1 MGFLLRFAGVCIFC
15 GLIAWFAVVSLVP
28 PVGGRR
34 PIQARNSAEVPAKR
48 ASPRP
53 SEISY
58 PKLPLYGREFL
69 DDDSGYS
76 FAYQWT
82 APIKDRGSLAECLEA
97 CRGRS
102 RRGIASL
109 QQELARYLKSGSLTP
124 DESIEK
130 SKIETRIALLH
141 MYDGDFVEA
150 DRWIEKAVASAG
162 APGLPPDLEANLI
175 ALRGVAAMRRG
186 ETENCVDCMG
196 PSSCIFPLMPEAIHT
211 NPRGSQAAV
220 AYFTEYLRRRP
231 SDLGVRWLLNVAEMT
246 LGAYPDRVP
255 PEFLMP
261 LDSFASRGHVGRFD
275 NVAPLVGLD
284 ARGPNMAGGSL
295 FEDFTGDGLPD
306 IVTTTTDWERGAS
319 FFVNRGDG
327 TFEDRSKPSGLDA
340 QTMAPNAS
348 HADFDNDGRPDM
360 VLLRGNW
367 EHPYRLSLMRN
378 VGEGRFED
386 VTLAAGL
393 GRPIACPSA
402 VWGDYDNDGD
412 VDLFACGEYSP
423 SGDET
428 SAAHDPKRLGAVPE
442 NFCRLYRN
450 NGDGTFTDVA
460 ESAGVTNQRW
470 AKGATWGDFD
480 DDGRPDLY
488 VSNFRGA
495 NRLYHNNGDGTFV
508 DAALKLGVTEPTDS
522 FACWSW
528 DFDND
533 GKLDLFV
540 NAYRTTLDD
549 FAGGVYGLKENRSE
563 RPRLFR
569 NLGPEGFKDMTIEA
583 GLDRA
588 FLTMGA
594 NFADVDNDGFL
605 DMYLAT
611 GKPGYSMLVP
621 NVMLKNVD
629 GNHFVDVTTSSGT
642 GHLQKGHGVSF
653 ADWDRDGDLDLFVEA
668 GGAQPGRQGPQ
679 PALPESRPETA
690 LAGDPPGR
698 HPEQSLGDWGQGPRR
713 HRRRARPAG
722 AVDPSG
728 RRRQL
733 QLRRQQPGRLD
744 RAGRPLRAGLG
755 QGRMAHDQ
763 VDPDVR
769 SRGRPGDRDPGRSR
783 LLPDVRCQA
792 PTRPNNSDP
801 PEPERQSN
809 ASGPLQAIGR
819 GRECTADQFVK
830 LG

>member
-1 MGFLLRFAGVCIFC
+1 MGFFLRFVGVCVFC
-15 GLIAWFAVVSLVP
+15 GLIAWFAVVGLVGP
-28 PVGGRR
+28 ANGRR
-34 PIQARNSAEVPAKR
+34 AIRTQETVEGPASR

-53 SEISY
+53 SPTSF
-58 PKLPLYGREFL
+58 PRLPLYGRGFL

-76 FAYQWT
+76 LGYLWT
-82 APIKDRGSLAECLEA
+82 APIKDRSSLAECVEA

-102 RRGIASL
+102 QRGIASL
-109 QQELARYLKSGSLTP
+109 RRELAPYSKPGPLTP
-124 DESIEK
+124 DESMEK
-130 SKIETRIALLH
+130 CKIESRIALLH
-141 MYDGDFVEA
+141 MYEGDFVEA

-162 APGLPPDLEANLI
+162 APGLPPDLEANFI
-175 ALRGVAAMRRG
+175 ALRGVAALRRG
-186 ETENCVDCMG
+186 ETENCVACLG
-196 PSSCIFPLMPEAIHT
+196 PSSCIFPLRPEAVHA
-211 NPRGSQAAV
+211 NPRGSRAAV
-220 AYFTEYLRRRP
+220 DYFTDYLRRRP

-255 PEFLMP
+255 PEFLLP
-261 LDSFASRGHVGRFD
+261 LDSFASRDDVGRFE
-275 NVAPLVGLD
+275 NVAALVGLD
-284 ARGPNMAGGSL
+284 QRGPNMAGGSL
-295 FEDFTGDGLPD
+295 FDDFTGDGLPD
-306 IVTTTTDWERGAS
+306 IVTTTGDWEMGAS

-340 QTMAPNAS
+340 QVMAANAS
-348 HADFDNDGRPDM
+348 HADFDNDGRPDL
-360 VLLRGNW
+360 VLVRGNW

-393 GRPIACPSA
+393 GRPIASASA

-423 SGDET
+423 FGDDA
-428 SAAHDPKRLGAVPE
+428 SAAHDPKRLGAVAE

-480 DDGRPDLY
+480 DDGRLDLY
-488 VSNFRGA
+488 VSNFRGP
-495 NRLYHNNGDGTFV
+495 NRLYHNNGDGSFDDV
-508 DAALKLGVTEPTDS
+508 APKLGVTEPTDS

-540 NAYRTTLDD
+540 NGFRTVLDD
-549 FAGGVYGLKENRSE
+549 FAGGAYGLKENRSE

-569 NLGPEGFKDMTIEA
+569 NLGAGGFQDVTIEA

-611 GKPGYSMLVP
+611 GKPGYSMLIP
-621 NVMLKNVD
+621 NVLLKNVG

-668 GGAQPGRQGPQ
+668 GGAAPGDKAHNLLFRNPGLKRHWLEIRLAGTRSNRSAIGAKVRVDIAAEPGR
-679 PALPESRPETA
+679 PARSIHRVVGGNSSFGGNSLA
-690 LAGDPPGR
+690 LWFG
-698 HPEQSLGDWGQGPRR
+698 LGDHAGPVSVK
-713 HRRRARPAG
+713 
-722 AVDPSG
+722 VDWPTTRSTQAFDVG
-728 RRRQL
+728 
-733 QLRRQQPGRLD
+733 PD
-744 RAGRPLRAGLG
+744 RAIEIKEGADSFRTLDA
-755 QGRMAHDQ
+755 
-763 VDPDVR
+763 
-769 SRGRPGDRDPGRSR
+769 
-783 LLPDVRCQA
+783 A
-792 PTRPNNSDP
+792 PH
-801 PEPERQSN
+801 
-809 ASGPLQAIGR
+809 SGPSIPIRSGPSVNGTPEVQ
-819 GRECTADQFVK
+819 
-830 LG
+830 